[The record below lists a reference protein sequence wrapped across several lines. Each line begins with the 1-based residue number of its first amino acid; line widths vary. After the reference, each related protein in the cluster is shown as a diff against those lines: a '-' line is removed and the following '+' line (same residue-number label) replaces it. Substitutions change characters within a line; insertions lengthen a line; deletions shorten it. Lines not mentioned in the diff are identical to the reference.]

1 MMIWQWSTNHTLP
14 WTFLSRQVAY
24 RVALSQGIYLVFF
37 VCYWSPYFWY
47 VYLKV
52 DCKIQESSAAQFM
65 NVAKFGIFSKFHQ
78 LCFFLPETAKGKLIL
93 NYRTRGVWFPHTK
106 GGEQPGRRRTQSR
119 IPVKHQPSLFCRLLV
134 WRLQVVNP
142 KNYHPSH
149 VERISQE
156 VTGSLQQTT
165 LLKVA

>member
-65 NVAKFGIFSKFHQ
+65 NVAKFGIFSNFHQ
-78 LCFFLPETAKGKLIL
+78 LCFFLPCFSQRKNSSKKLP
-93 NYRTRGVWFPHTK
+93 NSGCVVP
-106 GGEQPGRRRTQSR
+106 QPGRRRTQSR
-119 IPVKHQPSLFCRLLV
+119 IPVKHQPSRFCRVACLKT
-134 WRLQVVNP
+134 P
-142 KNYHPSH
+142 SCESKKMYHPSH

-156 VTGSLQQTT
+156 VTGSL
-165 LLKVA
+165 

>member
-78 LCFFLPETAKGKLIL
+78 LCFLLPETAKGKLIL
-93 NYRTRGVWFPHTK
+93 NYPTPYERSNLSSWWWRS
-106 GGEQPGRRRTQSR
+106 GRRITQSR
-119 IPVKHQPSLFCRLLV
+119 IPINHQPSLFCRLLV

-142 KNYHPSH
+142 KKCIIRVMLKEYLKK
-149 VERISQE
+149 SQ
-156 VTGSLQQTT
+156 GPCS
-165 LLKVA
+165 KPPF